1 MVAVLEVLRI
11 VEAVEELAHLTHEIA
26 EVLPRNRHLLHA
38 LHLRE
43 TAAWLLK
50 QWVEPV
56 AEEGRQQGHQ
66 RTLAEE
72 LSIAW
77 MHLITLLEVQRVAF
91 RGSVLAAQLRSE
103 ISCVLKKRSR
113 FARLLRITDA
123 VYEVRVDQ
131 DRVAR

>member
-1 MVAVLEVLRI
+1 MVSVLEVLRI
-11 VEAVEELAHLTHEIA
+11 IEAVEELAHLTHEIA
-26 EVLPRNRHLLHA
+26 EVLPRDRDLLHA

-43 TAAWLLK
+43 TAARLLE
-50 QWVEPV
+50 QRVEPV
-56 AEEGRQQGHQ
+56 AEERCHQGRQ

-77 MHLITLLEVQRVAF
+77 VHLITLLDIQRVAF
-91 RGSVLAAQLRSE
+91 RGGFLAAQLRSE
-103 ISCVLKKRSR
+103 ISCILQERSR
-113 FARLLRITDA
+113 LARLLRITDS